1 MLSCN
6 FGNYLIKRQSE
17 TGADL
22 GGTGGT
28 CLPPVFFPR
37 KQFRT
42 SKKYKNI
49 T

>member
-6 FGNYLIKRQSE
+6 FGNYLIKHQNE

-28 CLPPVFFPR
+28 CLPPYFFPE
-37 KQFRT
+37 
-42 SKKYKNI
+42 KNSALAKN
-49 T
+49 TKT